1 MQTKQ
6 LEYVIMSNIIRLILR
21 PIKEQKVLFI
31 FLLLMSC
38 VVIPVMCY
46 VAGAFPKPFVFAPG
60 IFDCY
65 LILILAFLLKRIRL
79 SWLVWLFCILL
90 LGGEVFSMLCY
101 QSPYSMT
108 VLQLLLETNEREA
121 TEFLQGHGVAG
132 QLALA
137 TAITFGSILISCLGI
152 LLFDRS
158 EKKDSS
164 RKKKSLCSGAD
175 GILMPILLLSA
186 SCQGYSYYRLY
197 QAYTADV
204 TTTIAENKY
213 MPLRNSPFIRFFYG
227 HALNVVSTK
236 ELGKLVQ
243 TVRQTEVDSCSYRSP
258 IIILL
263 IGESYNKYHSP
274 LYNPEARQTTPNLCR
289 LKEEGNLIVYDD
301 AISPYNVT
309 SKTFRHMFSTYYPGC
324 GREWVDCT
332 LFPAVF
338 RRAGY
343 HVWFITNQFA
353 GEENNK
359 DHHDH
364 AGGTIFNQR
373 ELRQLQFSHM
383 NTEATRFD
391 MDLLSQLP
399 SADSLAA
406 QPSLLIFH
414 MIGQHEDYRERYP
427 AEYNYF
433 TADSIHNPYTDEN
446 GRQIVAEYDNA
457 TLYNDAVVTELL
469 NKYVSQD
476 VVAIYLSDHGEE
488 IYDWRNSCYR
498 TNSDQMTPEIAR
510 YQYEIPLL
518 FYVSNTF
525 KANHPQLL
533 SEIQAAQHKPFIAT
547 MLPFVLFHL
556 AGISHADYTPSLDIL
571 SPDFNESYPRI
582 IREDVWYDELMK

>member
-1 MQTKQ
+1 MLKR
-6 LEYVIMSNIIRLILR
+6 IIDIVLL
-21 PIKEQKVLFI
+21 PIRKERALFT

-46 VAGAFPKPFVFAPG
+46 ATGAFPKPFVFAPPV
-60 IFDCY
+60 FDCY
-65 LILILAFLLKRIRL
+65 LVVLLAYLLGRIRL
-79 SWLVWLFCILL
+79 SWLIWIASILL

-108 VLQLLLETNEREA
+108 VLQLLLETNGREV
-121 TEFLQGHGVAG
+121 TEFLRGHGVAG
-132 QLALA
+132 QLALS
-137 TAITFGSILISCLGI
+137 TAITLGVAALF
-152 LLFDRS
+152 LLPWRKG
-158 EKKDSS
+158 KKAS
-164 RKKKSLCSGAD
+164 RRGGWAEAAFFFL
-175 GILMPILLLSA
+175 LLLSA

-213 MPLRNSPFIRFFYG
+213 MPLRNSPFIRFCYG

-236 ELGKLVQ
+236 ELGKLVK
-243 TVRQTEVDSCSYRSP
+243 TVEKTEVDSCSFRSP

-289 LKEEGNLIVYDD
+289 LKEQGNLIVYDD
-301 AISPYNVT
+301 ALAPYNVT

-338 RRAGY
+338 RKAGY
-343 HVWFITNQFA
+343 RVWFITNQFA

-373 ELRQLQFSHM
+373 ELRQLQFDHM
-383 NTEATRFD
+383 NTEAARYD
-391 MDLLSQLP
+391 MELLSQLP
-399 SADSLAA
+399 PADTLAA

-427 AEYNYF
+427 EAYNHF
-433 TADSIHNPYTDEN
+433 TADSVQNDFTDEQ

-457 TLYNDAVVTELL
+457 TLYNDAVVVSLL
-469 NKYVSQD
+469 EKYAQQD

-518 FYVSNTF
+518 FYVSDTF
-525 KANHPQLL
+525 KAEHPDLL
-533 SEIQAAQHKPFIAT
+533 DEIQVAQHKPFYAT
-547 MLPFVLFHL
+547 MLPFALFHL
-556 AGISHADYTPSLDIL
+556 AGIGHADYKPSLDIL
-571 SPDFNESYPRI
+571 SPDFDESYPRI
-582 IREDVWYDELMK
+582 IREDVYYDELMSSGNSR

>member
-1 MQTKQ
+1 
-6 LEYVIMSNIIRLILR
+6 
-21 PIKEQKVLFI
+21 
-31 FLLLMSC
+31 MSC

-46 VAGAFPKPFVFAPG
+46 ATGAFPKPFVFAPA

-65 LILILAFLLKRIRL
+65 LLLVLAYCLRRIRL
-79 SWLVWLFCILL
+79 SLLVWVFSILL

-101 QSPYSMT
+101 QSAYSMT

-121 TEFLQGHGVAG
+121 TEFLQGHGVVG
-132 QLALA
+132 QLALS
-137 TAITFGSILISCLGI
+137 TAITFGMI
-152 LLFDRS
+152 LLAWGMNQVKI
-158 EKKDSS
+158 EKSKV
-164 RKKKSLCSGAD
+164 RKVLPLKWGLVG
-175 GILMPILLLSA
+175 LLLLSA
-186 SCQGYSYYRLY
+186 SCQAYSYYRLY

-243 TVRQTEVDSCSYRSP
+243 TVRKTEVDSCSHRSP

-274 LYNPEARQTTPNLCR
+274 LYNPEARQTTPNLCQ
-289 LKEEGNLIVYDD
+289 LKEQGNLIVYDD

-343 HVWFITNQFA
+343 NVWFITNQFA

-399 SADSLAA
+399 SAETLEA

-414 MIGQHEDYRERYP
+414 MIGQHEDYSERYP
-427 AEYNYF
+427 AAYNHF
-433 TADSIHNPYTDEN
+433 TADSIQNPYTDET

-457 TLYNDAVVTELL
+457 TLYNDAVVTKLL
-469 NKYVSQD
+469 AEYAQQD

-518 FYVSNTF
+518 FYVSDTF
-525 KANHPQLL
+525 KANHPELV
-533 SEIQAAQHKPFIAT
+533 SEIKAARHKPFIAT

-556 AGISHADYTPSLDIL
+556 AGINHADYKPSLDIL
-571 SPDFNESYPRI
+571 SPEFDESYPRI
-582 IREDVWYDELMK
+582 IREDIYYDELMNASVD